1 METQAPHPRD
11 PQGSGPVT
19 DTPSPPNSPEVEE
32 ALLGCLLMWPDEA
45 AQIVLPT
52 LKPEDFFV
60 EVHQNIARFLMEG
73 IEDGR
78 PADAVT
84 LGHYIRSKH
93 PGLDTSFVVR
103 IQDAAPS
110 GANLPGLTDI
120 VKEYALKRGIIQAA
134 AIFSEEGRNGKRAV
148 DVLSDHRVRV
158 EDLDK
163 EAAGARLPIVDGPA
177 LEKMDFPP
185 RISIVGNRILEE
197 GGFLSIISEEGVGKT
212 WLSVDLAAMM
222 ARGEG
227 GLWLGLPV
235 AAKKM
240 PVLVLYGEGGLDGA
254 KDRSVKVAGSL
265 PEGML
270 FMTPEQLPLDLND
283 PRDISRLRTTV
294 EWLKA
299 RYSVPSIGV
308 IVDPQANWSNHN
320 ENEDGGPF
328 YKRLN
333 DFRLKTR
340 TTLIVSHHTNKQ
352 VVEKGNARS
361 ARGSSRFPAIVD
373 AALVLN
379 RETDGTVRATWGK
392 LRNAAPMEAGIFRLS
407 GETLKFE
414 FQSTVNNRASLK
426 ERIFS
431 TLEDERLTGEG
442 WLTKRQIMLGSGAKE
457 RTVEK
462 WLSAQTAMEK
472 VETRGE
478 PGTMCQY
485 RLVETG

>member
-1 METQAPHPRD
+1 M
-11 PQGSGPVT
+11 S
-19 DTPSPPNSPEVEE
+19 DTPSPPHSDEIELAVLGD
-32 ALLGCLLMWPDEA
+32 LLLWPDEA
-45 AQIVLPT
+45 GALILPVIR
-52 LKPEDFFV
+52 PEDFYNQPHQ
-60 EVHQNIARFLMEG
+60 EVARFLMQAV
-73 IEDGR
+73 EDGR

-84 LGHYIRSKH
+84 LAHHIRVKH
-93 PGLDTSFVVR
+93 ITLDDAFVPR
-103 IQDAAPS
+103 IMEAAPS
-110 GANLPGLTDI
+110 GADI
-120 VKEYALKRGIIQAA
+120 ASHADILKQYALKRGVISAGTA
-134 AIFSEEGRNGKRAV
+134 LAEEGRNGRRV
-148 DVLSDHRVRV
+148 EEVLADHRVRV

-163 EAAGARLPIVDGPA
+163 EAAGSRLPIIDGPE
-177 LEKMDFPP
+177 LDKMVFPE

-212 WLSVDLAAMM
+212 WLAVDLAAMM

-235 AAKKM
+235 ATKKM

-254 KDRSVKVAGSL
+254 QDRAKKVAGTL
-265 PEGML
+265 PEGFL
-270 FMTPEQLPLDLND
+270 VMTPEQLPLDLND
-283 PRDISRLRTTV
+283 PRDLSRLKTTV

-299 RYSVPSIGV
+299 RYSVPSVGV

-379 RETDGTVRATWGK
+379 RETDGSVRVTWGK

-407 GETLKFE
+407 PESLRFE
-414 FQSTVNNRASLK
+414 FQSTVSQRKAAG
-426 ERIFS
+426 ERIF
-431 TLEDERLTGEG
+431 EAMEEARLSGDG
-442 WLTKRQIMLGSGAKE
+442 WLTRKQIQISAGVQEKAL
-457 RTVEK
+457 EK
-462 WLSAQTAMEK
+462 WLTAQKKTEK

-478 PGTMCQY
+478 PGFMFQY
-485 RLVETG
+485 RLLGSEG